1 MSTRPQTTEKAPERQ
16 SAVRVADAVADFP
29 ADLPADLDGE
39 ISASPESTRS
49 APRAPRPL
57 PAAPPTLAPA
67 EQIDAR
73 AIWRQLQS
81 DFALHQPAG
90 SIDSVIQ
97 DSWVIAY
104 EDGEFIIGIADA
116 FRLDWV
122 EKKLRNQIK
131 RRLAVI
137 MGRATV
143 DVKFRVQ
150 PKPVVDPPHA
160 RATPLYDQVAVVQ
173 HIDCEDAPLV
183 APRPMNPPVV
193 AAAAVVELPAR
204 TVLNPK
210 FLLERFV
217 VGKSNRLAHAAA
229 LTVAEQPGAM
239 NPVFFY
245 GGVGL
250 GKTHLLQAI
259 TARINA
265 TGLKALYCTSEE
277 FTNDLVAAIR
287 SQSTDAFR
295 AKYRNVDVLA
305 VDDIQFIGNKAST
318 QEEFFHTFNFLHSAG
333 KQIILAA
340 DRKPRDLAGVE
351 DRLRNRFEGGIAAQL
366 QAPDYEDR
374 VEILSAKA
382 QHLGCQLP
390 LDVLMLIAERADG
403 NIRELEGALN
413 RISLQ
418 VRIQGVPATVRTADV
433 LLDSPLQRRTLCAP
447 AQVVALV
454 AAHFGLAATDLTGRR
469 RTAEIAH
476 ARQVA
481 MYLLR
486 EEHALTLPNIG
497 ELVGGRD
504 HTTVRHGVARI
515 AELLREDER
524 VRRDLAHL
532 REQLATPA

>member
-1 MSTRPQTTEKAPERQ
+1 MARGPQISEQVQERPVVMATEPPELDTGAAVETAPA
-16 SAVRVADAVADFP
+16 SAT
-29 ADLPADLDGE
+29 L
-39 ISASPESTRS
+39 
-49 APRAPRPL
+49 
-57 PAAPPTLAPA
+57 LAPVDRV
-67 EQIDAR
+67 DAR
-73 AIWRQLQS
+73 ALWRQLQS

-150 PKPVVDPPHA
+150 PRPVVDPPHA
-160 RATPLYDQVAVVQ
+160 RATPLYDQ
-173 HIDCEDAPLV
+173 
-183 APRPMNPPVV
+183 
-193 AAAAVVELPAR
+193 AAVVAVADCDEPPPPAPRLPAAAPAVAETVALPSR
-204 TVLNPK
+204 AVLNPK
-210 FLLERFV
+210 FVLERFV
-217 VGKSNRLAHAAA
+217 VGKCNRLAHAAA
-229 LTVAEQPGAM
+229 LAVAEQPGAM
-239 NPVFFY
+239 NPLFFY

-259 TARINA
+259 TARVNA
-265 TGLKALYCTSEE
+265 SGVKALYCTSEE

-287 SQSTDAFR
+287 TQATDAFR
-295 AKYRNVDVLA
+295 AKYRHVDVLI
-305 VDDIQFIGNKAST
+305 VDDIQFIGNKNST

-351 DRLRNRFEGGIAAQL
+351 DRLRNRFEGGIVAQL
-366 QAPDYEDR
+366 QTPDYEDR
-374 VEILSAKA
+374 VEILRAKA
-382 QHLGCQLP
+382 GTLGCQLP
-390 LDVLMLIAERADG
+390 LDVLMLVAERADG

-413 RISLQ
+413 RLSLQ
-418 VRIQGVPATVRTADV
+418 ARIQGVPVTVRSADA
-433 LLDSPLQRRTLCAP
+433 LLDSPPARRTLCSP
-447 AQVVALV
+447 EQVVALV
-454 AAHFGLAATDLTGRR
+454 AAHYGLTVAEITGRR
-469 RTAEIAH
+469 RTAEIAL

-486 EEHALTLPNIG
+486 EEHGLTLPAVG
-497 ELVGGRD
+497 AQVGGRD
-504 HTTVRHGVARI
+504 HTTVRHGVTRI
-515 AELLREDER
+515 AEQQAEDDR
-524 VRRDLAHL
+524 LRRDLAAL
-532 REQLATPA
+532 RERLAAPAAGA

>member
-1 MSTRPQTTEKAPERQ
+1 MRLIYLWAFTVTAAWFDATRHHRRSLQDREDFVRSLQRGFGAQPQAGPNTQPVKPNARPSSEPFYQASLAIHGASGFSGWEYRTMSTRPQTTEKAHERQ

-173 HIDCEDAPLV
+173 HADCEDAPLV

-204 TVLNPK
+204 TVLNPR

-351 DRLRNRFEGGIAAQL
+351 DRLRNRFEGGNHGQGEWSPESPRDDPGWPE
-366 QAPDYEDR
+366 QA
-374 VEILSAKA
+374 VW
-382 QHLGCQLP
+382 
-390 LDVLMLIAERADG
+390 
-403 NIRELEGALN
+403 
-413 RISLQ
+413 
-418 VRIQGVPATVRTADV
+418 
-433 LLDSPLQRRTLCAP
+433 
-447 AQVVALV
+447 
-454 AAHFGLAATDLTGRR
+454 RR
-469 RTAEIAH
+469 RRH
-476 ARQVA
+476 A
-481 MYLLR
+481 
-486 EEHALTLPNIG
+486 
-497 ELVGGRD
+497 VGRCGP
-504 HTTVRHGVARI
+504 GCKS
-515 AELLREDER
+515 
-524 VRRDLAHL
+524 RRF
-532 REQLATPA
+532 RPAA

>member
-1 MSTRPQTTEKAPERQ
+1 MSTRPQTNEKADDRRP
-16 SAVRVADAVADFP
+16 AVQK
-29 ADLPADLDGE
+29 GE
-39 ISASPESTRS
+39 IRPDVVVDDSLQSETTPLTAFY
-49 APRAPRPL
+49 APVAPVER
-57 PAAPPTLAPA
+57 T
-67 EQIDAR
+67 DAK

-137 MGRATV
+137 MGRSTV

-160 RATPLYDQVAVVQ
+160 RATPLYDQAPVAVQ
-173 HIDCEDAPLV
+173 DADRDDAQLV
-183 APRPMNPPVV
+183 APRRMT
-193 AAAAVVELPAR
+193 AVVPDVAELPAR
-204 TVLNPK
+204 SILNPK
-210 FLLERFV
+210 FMLERFV
-217 VGKSNRLAHAAA
+217 VGKCNRLAHAAA
-229 LTVAEQPGAM
+229 LTIAEQPGTM

-265 TGLKALYCTSEE
+265 AEIKALYCTSEE
-277 FTNDLVAAIR
+277 FTNDLVMAIR
-287 SQSTDAFR
+287 TQATDSFR
-295 AKYRNVDVLA
+295 AKYRSVDVLV
-305 VDDIQFIGNKAST
+305 VDDIQFIGNKTST
-318 QEEFFHTFNFLHSAG
+318 QEEFFHTFNYLHSAG
-333 KQIILAA
+333 KQIVLAA
-340 DRKPRDLAGVE
+340 DRKPRDLVGVE

-374 VEILSAKA
+374 VEILRAKA
-382 QHLGCQLP
+382 NTLGGQLP
-390 LDVLMLIAERADG
+390 LDVLMLIAERTDG

-413 RISLQ
+413 RLSLQ
-418 VRIQGVPATVRTADV
+418 VRIQGIPLTVRTADM
-433 LLDSPLQRRTLCAP
+433 LLDSPPQRRTLCTP
-447 AQVVALV
+447 EQVIELV
-454 AAHFGLAATDLTGRR
+454 AAHYGLTAADITGRR

-497 ELVGGRD
+497 ILVGGRD
-504 HTTVRHGVARI
+504 HTTVRHGVGRI
-515 AELLREDER
+515 AELQGEDER
-524 VRRDLAHL
+524 VRRDLAQL
-532 REQLATPA
+532 RAQTAAPPA

>member
-1 MSTRPQTTEKAPERQ
+1 MSTRPQTIERANERQ
-16 SAVRVADAVADFP
+16 PAVHSD
-29 ADLPADLDGE
+29 
-39 ISASPESTRS
+39 
-49 APRAPRPL
+49 
-57 PAAPPTLAPA
+57 
-67 EQIDAR
+67 DAR
-73 AIWRQLQS
+73 ADEIADDSSLLEITSSSVPHPTSVKPVERTDATAIWRQLQS

-137 MGRATV
+137 MRRSTV

-160 RATPLYDQVAVVQ
+160 RATPLYDQVTVVQ
-173 HIDCEDAPLV
+173 DADCDETLLV
-183 APRPMNPPVV
+183 APRRVATVVPDV
-193 AAAAVVELPAR
+193 AALPAR
-204 TVLNPK
+204 AVLNPK
-210 FLLERFV
+210 FMLDRFV
-217 VGKSNRLAHAAA
+217 VGKCNRLAHAAA
-229 LTVAEQPGAM
+229 LTVTEQPGAM

-265 TGLKALYCTSEE
+265 AGIKALYCTSEE
-277 FTNDLVAAIR
+277 FTNDLVMAIR
-287 SQSTDAFR
+287 TQAMDAFR
-295 AKYRNVDVLA
+295 AKYRSVDVLV
-305 VDDIQFIGNKAST
+305 VDDIQFIGNKTST
-318 QEEFFHTFNFLHSAG
+318 QEEFFHTFNYLHSAG
-333 KQIILAA
+333 KQIVLAA
-340 DRKPRDLAGVE
+340 DRKPRDLVGVE

-374 VEILSAKA
+374 VEILRAKA
-382 QHLGCQLP
+382 NTLGGQLP
-390 LDVLMLIAERADG
+390 LDVLMLIAERTDG

-413 RISLQ
+413 RLSLQ
-418 VRIQGVPATVRTADV
+418 VRIQGIPLTVRTADM
-433 LLDSPLQRRTLCAP
+433 LLDSPPQRRTLCTP
-447 AQVVALV
+447 EQVIELV
-454 AAHFGLAATDLTGRR
+454 AAHYGLTAADITGRR

-497 ELVGGRD
+497 ILVGGRD
-504 HTTVRHGVARI
+504 HTTVRHGVGRI
-515 AELLREDER
+515 A
-524 VRRDLAHL
+524 
-532 REQLATPA
+532 